1 MKQYASI
8 LSGTC
13 DSNVTYSLDDQ
24 EQVKDNTNEDR
35 QRLLMEA
42 IGLNSTNTKKVDEL
56 LQDLDLDIL
65 KC

>member
-1 MKQYASI
+1 MKQYVSI

-24 EQVKDNTNEDR
+24 EEVKDNTNEDR
-35 QRLLMEA
+35 QRLLTEA

-65 KC
+65 KY

>member
-24 EQVKDNTNEDR
+24 EEVKDNTNEDR
-35 QRLLMEA
+35 QRLLTEA

-65 KC
+65 RC